1 MHRFTLLLLAAAIV
15 STAPALAQTATDISA
30 PQPASF
36 SSSLDNT
43 MRSANFLSGDGV
55 ASGGGQYQSGYKG
68 PQPANTAWNHLTWEA
83 GGGFTQPLAGAGDT
97 VNTAYRIQIGA
108 GYNFKPRFGVLAEYA
123 FNRFGLQDQVI
134 NAAGT
139 DDGNV
144 HLWSTT
150 LEPIFRYKNKGKLG
164 GYVIGGGGFY
174 RSLTSFT
181 NPTIGYECSPFY
193 GCYPVAENYVVSHF
207 SSNQGGANLGLGFT
221 FKTSAQGRLALYTE
235 ARYEWINTPG
245 HYSEF
250 VPVTLG
256 LRW

>member
-1 MHRFTLLLLAAAIV
+1 MQIFKIVSGLAALSLAV
-15 STAPALAQTATDISA
+15 AMQTSAFGQSEMASAPA
-30 PQPASF
+30 PQVAY
-36 SSSLDNT
+36 SSSVDSTFLPE
-43 MRSANFLSGDGV
+43 NFS
-55 ASGGGQYQSGYKG
+55 SGGGQYQSGYTG
-68 PQPANTAWNHLTWEA
+68 PRRPNSAWNHVTWEA
-83 GGGFTQPLAGAGDT
+83 GGGFTQPLAGASNT

-108 GYNFKPRFGVLAEYA
+108 GYNFDPRFGVLAEYA
-123 FNRFGLQDQVI
+123 FNRFGLQDQII
-134 NAAGT
+134 NQAGT

-150 LEPIFRYKNKGKLG
+150 LEPIFRYKTGGKLG

-181 NPTIGYECSPFY
+181 NPTIGVVCSPFY
-193 GCYPVAENYVVSHF
+193 GCYPVPENYVVSHF

-221 FKTSAQGRLALYTE
+221 FKTSASGRLALYTE
-235 ARYEWINTPG
+235 GRYEWINTPG